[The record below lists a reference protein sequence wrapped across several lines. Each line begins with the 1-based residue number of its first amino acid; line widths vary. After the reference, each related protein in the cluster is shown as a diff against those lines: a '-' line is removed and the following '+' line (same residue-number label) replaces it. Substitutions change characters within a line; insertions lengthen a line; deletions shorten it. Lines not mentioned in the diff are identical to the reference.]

1 MTSCAFL
8 RLDLA
13 QSQLVNAGYAGV
25 VGWEQMAMEWLDTL
39 RSYAV
44 ALPNLAKFAIVM
56 AAIAGVPALTRRFRI
71 PELIGLLA
79 FGVLIGPYV
88 LDIAPIN
95 HPIVQFFGDLG
106 RLLLMFTAGLEIELA
121 LFRKAQSRSINFGII
136 TTLVPQVL
144 GTAFGLAFGYGIIPA
159 IVIGSLL
166 ASHTLLALPIVKRF
180 GALGLEPVVVAIG
193 ATLVSDTLSLIVFGI
208 CVSIYT
214 TGFSPSALAIQIAEV
229 AVFVPFILIGVSR
242 AGAWILNRLHEDEA
256 GYFVTILGIM
266 AISGMISDLI
276 NLPDIVGAFLA
287 GLAVNAAVGDHPA
300 KEKLD
305 FFGRAFFIPIFF
317 IVVGFLIVP
326 AAVAQ
331 TIFSHFWL
339 VAGMIL
345 SLILGKGIA
354 AAIAGRA
361 FGYPRQAR
369 LTMWALTMP
378 QVAATLA
385 ATLVGY
391 KTLNAAGEPLLSQEL
406 FNAVLVLVVVT
417 SVLGPILTELFT
429 PGMIKEEAR
438 SKAPAA

>member
-1 MTSCAFL
+1 
-8 RLDLA
+8 
-13 QSQLVNAGYAGV
+13 
-25 VGWEQMAMEWLDTL
+25 MAWLDAL
-39 RSYAV
+39 RSHLV

-56 AAIAGVPALTRRFRI
+56 AIIAGAPALTRRLRF
-71 PELIGLLA
+71 PEIVGLLV
-79 FGVLIGPYV
+79 FGVLLGPYV
-88 LDIAPIN
+88 LDVAPMN

-106 RLLLMFTAGLEIELA
+106 RLLLMFTAGLEIEISH
-121 LFRKAQSRSINFGII
+121 FREAQTRSVTFGLI
-136 TTLVPQVL
+136 TTAVPQLL
-144 GTAFGLAFGYGIIPA
+144 GTAYGLAFGYGIIPA

-166 ASHTLLALPIVKRF
+166 ASHTLLALPIVKRL

-208 CVSIYT
+208 CVSIYA

-242 AGAWILNRLHEDEA
+242 AGAWILNRLHDDEA

-305 FFGRAFFIPIFF
+305 FFGRAFFVPIFF

-331 TIFSHFWL
+331 TIFHNFWL
-339 VAGMIL
+339 VAGMVV

-354 AAIAGRA
+354 AAIAGSA
-361 FGYPRQAR
+361 FGYAHQA
-369 LTMWALTMP
+369 
-378 QVAATLA
+378 
-385 ATLVGY
+385 G
-391 KTLNAAGEPLLSQEL
+391 
-406 FNAVLVLVVVT
+406 
-417 SVLGPILTELFT
+417 
-429 PGMIKEEAR
+429 
-438 SKAPAA
+438 

>member
-1 MTSCAFL
+1 
-8 RLDLA
+8 
-13 QSQLVNAGYAGV
+13 
-25 VGWEQMAMEWLDTL
+25 MEWFEAF
-39 RSYAV
+39 RSHAV

-79 FGVLIGPYV
+79 FGVFIGPYV
-88 LDIAPIN
+88 LDVAPMN

-106 RLLLMFTAGLEIELA
+106 RLLLMFTAGLEIEIA
-121 LFRKAQSRSINFGII
+121 LFRKAQARSVNFGIV
-136 TTLVPQVL
+136 TTVVPQLL
-144 GTAFGLAFGYGIIPA
+144 GTAFGLAFGYAIIPA

-166 ASHTLLALPIVKRF
+166 ASHTLLSLPIVKRL
-180 GALGLEPVVVAIG
+180 GALGTEPVVVTIG

-208 CVSIYT
+208 CVSIFT
-214 TGFSPSALAIQIAEV
+214 TGFSPSTLAVQIAEV

-242 AGAWILNRLHEDEA
+242 AGAWILGRLRDNEA

-266 AISGMISDLI
+266 AICGMISDLI

-300 KEKLD
+300 KEKID
-305 FFGRAFFIPIFF
+305 FFGRAFFVPIFF

-331 TIFSHFWL
+331 TIFHNFWL
-339 VAGMIL
+339 VAGLVI

-354 AAIAGRA
+354 AAISGRT
-361 FGYPRQAR
+361 FGYPRGAR
-369 LTMWALTMP
+369 LTMWALTLP

-391 KTLNAAGEPLLSQEL
+391 NTLNAAGERLLSQEI

-417 SVLGPILTELFT
+417 SLLGPVLTELFA
-429 PGMIKEEAR
+429 PGMIKEEA
-438 SKAPAA
+438 SAKTSAT